1 MMFAHLWKLRLTWK
15 ETAKISYGVL
25 LSLVWNDNTSAPMII
40 AIEAYPNQRTIRGS
54 FIATSQTYS
63 LMRHKIIFIIIVPVT
78 MAVLAACKSNIGS
91 GPTSNASLQTS
102 FASAVDELIIGNELI
117 QEVYALCLENGAL
130 RAQYHVGE
138 GAQEDSVTFNESR
151 TFAGKVLSP
160 IVTAIIT
167 DDEATDC
174 NESHASIDFMYDR
187 FKEGMKNMFPE
198 GDCLIPSNLSL
209 PAEKSR
215 AIDMSRQGLCYN
227 VYESDIC
234 SAYDCLA
241 HEGSAYIPYSDYN
254 AETGKRTLCSK
265 ETAAFI
271 LQSLDA
277 WELSGNRFVGASCLS
292 EDNGKIKAIL
302 VGIYTVNEKPITIY
316 LSMTFKDDSAI
327 SCWPESGLSLLD
339 KILLNIHDA

>member
-1 MMFAHLWKLRLTWK
+1 
-15 ETAKISYGVL
+15 
-25 LSLVWNDNTSAPMII
+25 
-40 AIEAYPNQRTIRGS
+40 
-54 FIATSQTYS
+54 
-63 LMRHKIIFIIIVPVT
+63 MRHSYIFIVIVPIT
-78 MAVLAACKSNIGS
+78 MAFLAACKSNIGS
-91 GPTSNASLQTS
+91 GPTSNASLQAS
-102 FASAVDELIIGNELI
+102 FVSEIDEYMIGNEFI
-117 QEVYALCLENGAL
+117 QNVYALSLENGAI
-130 RAQYHVGE
+130 RAQYYTGE

-167 DDEATDC
+167 DNEATDC

-241 HEGSAYIPYSDYN
+241 HAGSAYIPYSDYN
-254 AETGKRTLCSK
+254 TDTRKRTLCSN
-265 ETAAFI
+265 ETAASI

-277 WELSGNRFVGASCLS
+277 WEILGNRVIGASCLS
-292 EDNGKIKAIL
+292 KDNGGIRAIL
-302 VGIYTVNEKPITIY
+302 VVICTINEKQTTIY
-316 LSMTFKDDSAI
+316 LSMVCKDDSAI
-327 SCWPESGLSLLD
+327 SCWPESGLSLLE
-339 KILLNIHDA
+339 KMLLNIHNA